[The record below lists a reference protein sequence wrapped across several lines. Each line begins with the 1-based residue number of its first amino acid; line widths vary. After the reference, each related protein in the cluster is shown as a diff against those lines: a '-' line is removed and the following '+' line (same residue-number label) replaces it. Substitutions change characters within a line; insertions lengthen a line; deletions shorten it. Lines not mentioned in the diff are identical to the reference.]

1 MSRPGSG
8 TPSSKQDA
16 SGGESDGG
24 DQTASQGE
32 DASRRES
39 IKQNVK
45 RRMSSSSKRSQRSGA
60 VDTTHDAMGSKW
72 PKAMWDNTESKLKE
86 ILFDQ
91 FFYFL
96 FINYLLSNISTV
108 STYFKNK

>member
-8 TPSSKQDA
+8 TPSSKQDI

-24 DQTASQGE
+24 DQTASQGD

-45 RRMSSSSKRSQRSGA
+45 RRMSSSSKRSQKSGG

-72 PKAMWDNTESKLKE
+72 PKAMWDNTESK
-86 ILFDQ
+86 
-91 FFYFL
+91 
-96 FINYLLSNISTV
+96 FITRSEFRS
-108 STYFKNK
+108 